1 MTLPTKINTKLE
13 HIFKINYLSQ
23 IVFLLLFFYLNTAFA
38 YDYQVTTLAGS
49 GSNYG
54 EIDGT
59 GSSARFQSPIAICAD
74 NAGNLYVADYG
85 GGTVRNIVISSGV
98 VTTIAGT
105 AGDLSVLDGN
115 RTVARLGRPTGIA
128 TDNVNVYVSDEVNR
142 VIRKI
147 VISSGVVTTI
157 KTFPSDAP
165 EGLAYDPAGYLYVAT
180 STAIY
185 KLDLNGAT
193 VNTYTG
199 SFGGIQG
206 LHVELD
212 ALGNATNLYA
222 SLWSGGG
229 DVRKINLTTYSNV
242 SLGAPGIIDAFPYH
256 GIIYAA
262 TFSNNTIRAIVQ
274 SPFSNNLIAGDST
287 PGTTDGIG
295 TVARFS
301 RPNCI
306 TSDGTNH
313 LYVADYGNHT
323 IRTITIP
330 STPVVTS
337 ISPASSYIYG
347 GVTLTLTGSG
357 FTGATS
363 ISIGGTTATSINVVN
378 DNSVTCVAPAHLFGA
393 ASVVVTATG
402 GSNSDNTLFT
412 YIQPAPVV
420 SSISPANALT
430 TGGSNVTIFGDNFT
444 GATGVTIGGI
454 SATSVIVVSNT
465 TITATTP
472 AHSAGIASVVVSIPG
487 ATGGADIFR
496 YYTPP
501 SVSSALTASATV
513 GSVFTY
519 TITGSGG
526 SGSYLTNSFTAT
538 PLPAGLTINSSTG
551 VISGTP
557 TTYGITNVTIAFQ
570 DALGFPVSSAT
581 LVLTINGQYTD
592 SAGHVYTYSD
602 STHLTDT
609 SGNTYT
615 YTDSGAYATITGFTY
630 AASPAIIPA
639 SVPNG
644 HPVTSIGNN
653 AFAGSAIRNVI
664 IPSSVT
670 SIGTA
675 AFNSCASLLSV
686 DIPSSVTSIGDSA
699 FQYCSSMGSVN
710 IPSSVTSIG
719 NYSFYNCTN
728 LSSVTIPSSVTSIGD
743 GAFSNCTNLSS
754 VTIPS
759 SVTSIA
765 VLAFNGC
772 TNLSSVTIP
781 SSVTSIGEF
790 AFYNCTNLSSVTN
803 MSGVTSIGEF
813 AFYNCT
819 NLSSVTIQSGV
830 TSIADYAFYNCTSL
844 SSVIFNESYA
854 PTIVS
859 TSFDSISSGAI
870 GYYPYGATGYT
881 SAPFSTN
888 VTGKL
893 TMVSLPNPTPPKI
906 AAGISISNTT
916 QTYTGKPISVTTS
929 LSPSTLSAAV
939 VYYPGFNVPTDAGT
953 YYVLVNVVDNTY
965 YGSQSSVLTILPAA
979 QTVSVV
985 TPSSLRVGVPTTLLA
1000 TSTSNG
1006 PISYSVVSGNATVS
1020 GSTLIAKDTNPIVI
1034 QANQAGTNDYQ
1045 ASSVTATIAASA
1057 YSPVAITSNPTNQL
1071 VRSGSSATFTVNAS
1085 GTSPTYQ
1092 WNLNGTPIAGATSAS
1107 YTVTASSS
1115 ATGNYTCTISNDA
1128 GSVTTP
1134 AATLTLNT
1142 THLQNLSARSIVVTS
1157 NLSVGFVSTGASSK
1171 SILLRGDG
1179 PSLANYGV
1187 TGVLANP
1194 VLTLYNS
1201 SGSSLASN
1209 STWGGASSLSSI
1221 FTQVGAFPLS
1231 ATSNDAVLNQSLS
1244 SGTYSAIV
1252 TGANSSTGAAM
1263 VEIYDADPT
1272 GATSRLVNISARGM
1286 VGTGSS
1292 IMTGGF
1298 VISGNSTETV
1308 LIRAVGP
1315 TLSTYG
1321 VTGVLAQP
1329 TLTVYNAS
1337 GTSVATNTIWGGGST
1352 LSSAMTQV
1360 GAFALPATSADSAV
1374 LVTLPAGAY
1383 TVQVSGVNGTTG
1395 NALVEIY
1402 EVSSP

>member
-1 MTLPTKINTKLE
+1 MKLYICRFISKSTLIAFL
-13 HIFKINYLSQ
+13 FA
-23 IVFLLLFFYLNTAFA
+23 IVSFNFA
-38 YDYQVTTLAGS
+38 SATISASTNAGS
-49 GSNYG
+49 GDIEVDSDIKLTNVHFTAYNTTRSISSTDTSHIYG
-54 EIDGT
+54 SDGIYGPYDGGIYHYYLSYGVFT
-59 GSSARFQSPIAICAD
+59 LFGQFDD
-74 NAGNLYVADYG
+74 NWTITFTSDQ
-85 GGTVRNIVISSGV
+85 GTFYCSWVNNINPPVISS
-98 VTTIAGT
+98 
-105 AGDLSVLDGN
+105 
-115 RTVARLGRPTGIA
+115 
-128 TDNVNVYVSDEVNR
+128 
-142 VIRKI
+142 
-147 VISSGVVTTI
+147 
-157 KTFPSDAP
+157 
-165 EGLAYDPAGYLYVAT
+165 
-180 STAIY
+180 
-185 KLDLNGAT
+185 AT
-193 VNTYTG
+193 VNGTNGISLSYQINASDPLLYGGHLSYT
-199 SFGGIQG
+199 SSSLPSG
-206 LHVELD
+206 LNID
-212 ALGNATNLYA
+212 IFT
-222 SLWSGGG
+222 
-229 DVRKINLTTYSNV
+229 
-242 SLGAPGIIDAFPYH
+242 GIIS
-256 GIIYAA
+256 G
-262 TFSNNTIRAIVQ
+262 
-274 SPFSNNLIAGDST
+274 
-287 PGTTDGIG
+287 
-295 TVARFS
+295 
-301 RPNCI
+301 
-306 TSDGTNH
+306 
-313 LYVADYGNHT
+313 
-323 IRTITIP
+323 IP
-330 STPVVTS
+330 SMAGTYPVTVYARNSNT
-337 ISPASSYIYG
+337 
-347 GVTLTLTGSG
+347 VLTGSAVINIIIAG
-357 FTGATS
+357 SGDASLSSLAVSSGNLSPVFSSSTTS
-363 ISIGGTTATSINVVN
+363 YMLSVDNSVSSLAVTPTVNQVNALVKVNGVTVTSGQPSTSINL
-378 DNSVTCVAPAHLFGA
+378 SVGSNTI
-393 ASVVVTATG
+393 SVLVTAENG
-402 GSNSDNTLFT
+402 
-412 YIQPAPVV
+412 
-420 SSISPANALT
+420 T
-430 TGGSNVTIFGDNFT
+430 TTN
-444 GATGVTIGGI
+444 
-454 SATSVIVVSNT
+454 
-465 TITATTP
+465 
-472 AHSAGIASVVVSIPG
+472 
-487 ATGGADIFR
+487 
-496 YYTPP
+496 
-501 SVSSALTASATV
+501 
-513 GSVFTY
+513 TY
-519 TITGSGG
+519 TIS
-526 SGSYLTNSFTAT
+526 
-538 PLPAGLTINSSTG
+538 
-551 VISGTP
+551 
-557 TTYGITNVTIAFQ
+557 VTRA
-570 DALGFPVSSAT
+570 APV
-581 LVLTINGQYTD
+581 
-592 SAGHVYTYSD
+592 
-602 STHLTDT
+602 
-609 SGNTYT
+609 
-615 YTDSGAYATITGFTY
+615 
-630 AASPAIIPA
+630 
-639 SVPNG
+639 
-644 HPVTSIGNN
+644 
-653 AFAGSAIRNVI
+653 
-664 IPSSVT
+664 IPS
-670 SIGTA
+670 
-675 AFNSCASLLSV
+675 
-686 DIPSSVTSIGDSA
+686 
-699 FQYCSSMGSVN
+699 
-710 IPSSVTSIG
+710 
-719 NYSFYNCTN
+719 
-728 LSSVTIPSSVTSIGD
+728 
-743 GAFSNCTNLSS
+743 
-754 VTIPS
+754 
-759 SVTSIA
+759 
-765 VLAFNGC
+765 
-772 TNLSSVTIP
+772 
-781 SSVTSIGEF
+781 
-790 AFYNCTNLSSVTN
+790 
-803 MSGVTSIGEF
+803 
-813 AFYNCT
+813 
-819 NLSSVTIQSGV
+819 
-830 TSIADYAFYNCTSL
+830 
-844 SSVIFNESYA
+844 
-854 PTIVS
+854 
-859 TSFDSISSGAI
+859 
-870 GYYPYGATGYT
+870 
-881 SAPFSTN
+881 
-888 VTGKL
+888 
-893 TMVSLPNPTPPKI
+893 KI
-906 AAGISISNTT
+906 AAGISITNTT
-916 QTYTGKPISVTTS
+916 QTYTSKPITVTTS

-939 VYYPGFNVPTDAGT
+939 VYYPGFNTPTEAGT

-965 YGSQSSVLTILPAA
+965 YGSQSSVLTILPAI